1 MKEIYGI
8 ISGMEEI
15 YKKTVNENGI
25 CFCNKEELNMT
36 NPKDFDGER
45 TEFTWIPFYEE
56 IAKKLLEY
64 KNKRSQLIEI
74 LYSSLK
80 EAGLS
85 SSMYK
90 SDETEPLKNIDPLT
104 FIGSFNRGNKR
115 EDRIKLANIIAGNLG
130 LKNRLSDNEQFL
142 SIPILNSQKSTLFFK
157 HCPEEDYDKLWNLF
171 EKALSY
177 SFEKQGEFAESFDL
191 ALTVKGTAQS
201 YATMTCYWINPYKI
215 LSVDKNN
222 TDLLEEYGIKV
233 PSQLSGK
240 EYLSL
245 LNKVTE
251 KIQDKEIKEKSIPEF
266 SLSAWNNSKQIQ
278 GDIKMPEQNNILQY
292 INLLKENRNLILHGA
307 PGTGKTFLAKKIAEG
322 MNAEIG
328 FCQFHPSYDYTD
340 FVEGLRP
347 VKTDDASG
355 IGFERKDGVFK
366 EFCKKAVI
374 ASTVSTDNN
383 FFEGLDDNANVWKV
397 SLEGT
402 GDNPTRRD
410 CLANGYIRIGWD
422 EYGDVDFEDFNDYT
436 KGGKTVLK
444 AFVYGMKPGDI
455 VVSCF
460 SENETDAIGII
471 TGDYEY
477 REEGGAYPR
486 YRTVKWLVKDIR
498 ENIREKNNNKALTL
512 SSVYKLSISVPDIIE
527 IVKKYLEPKTK
538 SNIQK
543 PFVFIIDEIN
553 RGELSKIFGELFFS
567 IDPGYR
573 GLDENGKQKGI
584 VNTQYQNL
592 LTGTSDIFANG
603 FFIPE
608 NVYIIG
614 TMNDIDRSVESMD
627 FAMRRRFIFKEVTA
641 EESAENMNIG
651 EEAKSR
657 MTRMN
662 EAISKTEG
670 LNSSY
675 FIGGSY
681 FLGVTDFDK
690 LWNLKLSSLI
700 TEYLRGM
707 DDDNSKYDRIKD
719 AYFGNETPNN

>member
-1 MKEIYGI
+1 
-8 ISGMEEI
+8 MEEI

-115 EDRIKLANIIAGNLG
+115 EDRIKLANIIAGKLG

-177 SFEKQGEFAESFDL
+177 SFEKQGEFAESFNL

-266 SLSAWNNSKQIQ
+266 SLAAWNNSKQIQ
-278 GDIKMPEQNNILQY
+278 GDTKMPEQNNISQY

-322 MNAEIG
+322 MNAKIG

-366 EFCKKAVI
+366 EFCKMAILNQTGVERQGSDNFEEAWKSLVEKLDEVNVIDIPLLSGKGTFPIELNEYGTGLASRTYKTETRDEWIPGKSKFFNKDQLYNIYKGLPGTPAEGHDNYRKAV
-374 ASTVSTDNN
+374 V
-383 FFEGLDDNANVWKV
+383 KKMK
-397 SLEGT
+397 
-402 GDNPTRRD
+402 
-410 CLANGYIRIGWD
+410 
-422 EYGDVDFEDFNDYT
+422 EDFGLKDY
-436 KGGKTVLK
+436 
-444 AFVYGMKPGDI
+444 I
-455 VVSCF
+455 
-460 SENETDAIGII
+460 E
-471 TGDYEY
+471 
-477 REEGGAYPR
+477 
-486 YRTVKWLVKDIR
+486 
-498 ENIREKNNNKALTL
+498 
-512 SSVYKLSISVPDIIE
+512 IIE
-527 IVKKYLEPKTK
+527 NK
-538 SNIQK
+538 SDSKNQK

-573 GLDENGKQKGI
+573 GLDEDGKQKGI

-641 EESAENMNIG
+641 EESAENMNLG

-690 LWNLKLSSLI
+690 LWDLKLSSLI

>member
-1 MKEIYGI
+1 MKEVYGI

-115 EDRIKLANIIAGNLG
+115 EDRIKLANIIAGKLG

-266 SLSAWNNSKQIQ
+266 SLAAWNNSKQIQ
-278 GDIKMPEQNNILQY
+278 GDTKMPEQNNISQY

-322 MNAEIG
+322 MNAKIG

-366 EFCKKAVI
+366 EFCKMAILNQTGVERQGSDNFEEAWKSLVEKLDEVNVIDIPLLSGKGTFPIELNEYGTGLASRTYKTETRDEWIPGKSKFFNKDQLYNIYKGLPGTPAEGHDNYRKAV
-374 ASTVSTDNN
+374 V
-383 FFEGLDDNANVWKV
+383 KKMK
-397 SLEGT
+397 
-402 GDNPTRRD
+402 
-410 CLANGYIRIGWD
+410 
-422 EYGDVDFEDFNDYT
+422 EDFGLKDY
-436 KGGKTVLK
+436 
-444 AFVYGMKPGDI
+444 I
-455 VVSCF
+455 
-460 SENETDAIGII
+460 E
-471 TGDYEY
+471 
-477 REEGGAYPR
+477 
-486 YRTVKWLVKDIR
+486 
-498 ENIREKNNNKALTL
+498 
-512 SSVYKLSISVPDIIE
+512 IIE
-527 IVKKYLEPKTK
+527 NK
-538 SNIQK
+538 SDSKNQK

-573 GLDENGKQKGI
+573 GLDEDGKQKGI

-641 EESAENMNIG
+641 EESAENMNLG

-690 LWNLKLSSLI
+690 LWDLKLSSLI

>member
-1 MKEIYGI
+1 
-8 ISGMEEI
+8 MEEI

-115 EDRIKLANIIAGNLG
+115 EDRIKLANIIAGKLG

-266 SLSAWNNSKQIQ
+266 SLAAWNNSKQIQ
-278 GDIKMPEQNNILQY
+278 GDTKMPEQNNISQY

-322 MNAEIG
+322 MNAKIG

-366 EFCKKAVI
+366 EFCKKAILNQTGVEKQGSDNFEEAWKSLVEKLDEVNVI
-374 ASTVSTDNN
+374 DIPLLSGKGTFPIELN
-383 FFEGLDDNANVWKV
+383 EY
-397 SLEGT
+397 GT
-402 GDNPTRRD
+402 GLASRTYKTETRDEWIPGKSKFFNKDQLYNIYKGLPGTPAEGHDNYRK
-410 CLANGYIRIGWD
+410 A
-422 EYGDVDFEDFNDYT
+422 VVKKMKEDFGLKDY
-436 KGGKTVLK
+436 
-444 AFVYGMKPGDI
+444 I
-455 VVSCF
+455 
-460 SENETDAIGII
+460 E
-471 TGDYEY
+471 
-477 REEGGAYPR
+477 
-486 YRTVKWLVKDIR
+486 
-498 ENIREKNNNKALTL
+498 
-512 SSVYKLSISVPDIIE
+512 IIE
-527 IVKKYLEPKTK
+527 NK
-538 SNIQK
+538 SDSKNQK

-573 GLDENGKQKGI
+573 GLDEDGKQKGI

-641 EESAENMNIG
+641 EESAENMNLG

-690 LWNLKLSSLI
+690 LWDLKLSSLI

>member
-1 MKEIYGI
+1 MKEVYGI

-115 EDRIKLANIIAGNLG
+115 EDRIKLANIIAGKLG

-266 SLSAWNNSKQIQ
+266 SLAAWNNSKQIQ
-278 GDIKMPEQNNILQY
+278 GDTKMPEQNNISQY

-322 MNAEIG
+322 MNAKIG

-366 EFCKKAVI
+366 EFCKMAILNQTGVERQGSDNFEEAWKSLVEKLDEVNVIDIPLLSGKGTFPIELNEYGTGLASRTYKTETRDEWIPGKSKFFNKDQLYNIYKGLPGTPAEGHDNYRKAV
-374 ASTVSTDNN
+374 V
-383 FFEGLDDNANVWKV
+383 KKMK
-397 SLEGT
+397 
-402 GDNPTRRD
+402 
-410 CLANGYIRIGWD
+410 
-422 EYGDVDFEDFNDYT
+422 EDFGLKDY
-436 KGGKTVLK
+436 
-444 AFVYGMKPGDI
+444 I
-455 VVSCF
+455 
-460 SENETDAIGII
+460 E
-471 TGDYEY
+471 
-477 REEGGAYPR
+477 
-486 YRTVKWLVKDIR
+486 
-498 ENIREKNNNKALTL
+498 
-512 SSVYKLSISVPDIIE
+512 IIE
-527 IVKKYLEPKTK
+527 NK
-538 SNIQK
+538 SDSKNQK

-573 GLDENGKQKGI
+573 GLDEDGKQKGI

-641 EESAENMNIG
+641 EESAENMNLG

-681 FLGVTDFDK
+681 FLGVTDFEK

>member
-1 MKEIYGI
+1 
-8 ISGMEEI
+8 MEEI
-15 YKKTVNENGI
+15 YKKIVNENGI

-115 EDRIKLANIIAGNLG
+115 EDRIKLANIIAGKLG

-251 KIQDKEIKEKSIPEF
+251 KIQDNEIKEKSIPEF

-278 GDIKMPEQNNILQY
+278 GDIKMPEQNNISQY

-322 MNAEIG
+322 MNAKIG

-366 EFCKKAVI
+366 EFCKKAILNQTGVERQG
-374 ASTVSTDNN
+374 SDN
-383 FFEGLDDNANVWKV
+383 FEEAWGKL
-397 SLEGT
+397 LE
-402 GDNPTRRD
+402 
-410 CLANGYIRIGWD
+410 YIRS
-422 EYGDVDFEDFNDYT
+422 EMSE
-436 KGGKTVLK
+436 GK
-444 AFVYGMKPGDI
+444 
-455 VVSCF
+455 
-460 SENETDAIGII
+460 
-471 TGDYEY
+471 
-477 REEGGAYPR
+477 
-486 YRTVKWLVKDIR
+486 LVKIGNWDYS
-498 ENIREKNNNKALTL
+498 L
-512 SSVYKLSISVPDIIE
+512 SSKDSLKYQSVG
-527 IVKKYLEPKTK
+527 TK
-538 SNIQK
+538 SNYSFTITKENVYLAYQNKKGRPSGLFQK
-543 PFVFIIDEIN
+543 EMIDIVTFMKERFTLTPYSENNIKQEKNFVFIIDEIN

-573 GLDENGKQKGI
+573 GSKGKVKTQYANMLDE
-584 VNTQYQNL
+584 
-592 LTGTSDIFANG
+592 ANEFDDVLG
-603 FFIPE
+603 VRDDYGWFFIPE

-641 EESAENMNIG
+641 EESAENMNLG

>member
-1 MKEIYGI
+1 
-8 ISGMEEI
+8 MEEI

-115 EDRIKLANIIAGNLG
+115 EDRIKLANIIAGKLG

-266 SLSAWNNSKQIQ
+266 SLAAWNNSKQIQ
-278 GDIKMPEQNNILQY
+278 GDTKMPEQNNISQY

-322 MNAEIG
+322 MNAKIG

-366 EFCKKAVI
+366 EFCKKAILNQTGVEKQGSDNFEEAWKSLVEKLDEVNVI
-374 ASTVSTDNN
+374 DIPLLSGKGTFPIELN
-383 FFEGLDDNANVWKV
+383 EY
-397 SLEGT
+397 GT
-402 GDNPTRRD
+402 GLASRTYKTETRDEWIPGKSKFFNKDQLYNIYKGLPGTPAEGHDNYRK
-410 CLANGYIRIGWD
+410 A
-422 EYGDVDFEDFNDYT
+422 VVKKMKEDFGLKDY
-436 KGGKTVLK
+436 
-444 AFVYGMKPGDI
+444 I
-455 VVSCF
+455 
-460 SENETDAIGII
+460 E
-471 TGDYEY
+471 
-477 REEGGAYPR
+477 
-486 YRTVKWLVKDIR
+486 
-498 ENIREKNNNKALTL
+498 
-512 SSVYKLSISVPDIIE
+512 IIE
-527 IVKKYLEPKTK
+527 NK
-538 SNIQK
+538 SDSKNQK

-573 GLDENGKQKGI
+573 GLDEDGKQKGI

-641 EESAENMNIG
+641 EESAENMNLG

>member
-1 MKEIYGI
+1 
-8 ISGMEEI
+8 MEEI

-115 EDRIKLANIIAGNLG
+115 EDRIKLANIIAGKLG

-266 SLSAWNNSKQIQ
+266 SLAAWNNTKQIQ
-278 GDIKMPEQNNILQY
+278 GDTKMPEQNNISQY

-322 MNAEIG
+322 MNAKIG

-366 EFCKKAVI
+366 EFCKKAILNQTGVEKQGSDNFEEAWKSLVEKLDEVNVI
-374 ASTVSTDNN
+374 DIPLLSGKGTFPIELN
-383 FFEGLDDNANVWKV
+383 EY
-397 SLEGT
+397 GT
-402 GDNPTRRD
+402 GLASRTYKTETRDEWIPGKSKFFNKDQLYNIYKGLPGTPAEGHDNYRK
-410 CLANGYIRIGWD
+410 A
-422 EYGDVDFEDFNDYT
+422 VVKKMKEDFGLKDY
-436 KGGKTVLK
+436 
-444 AFVYGMKPGDI
+444 I
-455 VVSCF
+455 
-460 SENETDAIGII
+460 E
-471 TGDYEY
+471 
-477 REEGGAYPR
+477 
-486 YRTVKWLVKDIR
+486 
-498 ENIREKNNNKALTL
+498 
-512 SSVYKLSISVPDIIE
+512 IIE
-527 IVKKYLEPKTK
+527 NK
-538 SNIQK
+538 SDSKNQK

-573 GLDENGKQKGI
+573 GLDEDGKQKGI

-641 EESAENMNIG
+641 EESAENMNLG

>member
-1 MKEIYGI
+1 
-8 ISGMEEI
+8 MEEI
-15 YKKTVNENGI
+15 YKKIVNENGI

-115 EDRIKLANIIAGNLG
+115 EDRIKLANIIAGKLG

-266 SLSAWNNSKQIQ
+266 SLAAWNNSKQIQ
-278 GDIKMPEQNNILQY
+278 GDTKMPEQNNISQY

-322 MNAEIG
+322 MNAKIG

-366 EFCKKAVI
+366 EFCKMAILNQTGVERQGSDNFEEAWKSLVEKLDEVNVIDIPLLSGKGTFPIELNEYGTGLASRTYKTETRDEWIPGKSKFFNKDQLYNIYKGLPGTPAEGHDNYRKAV
-374 ASTVSTDNN
+374 V
-383 FFEGLDDNANVWKV
+383 KKMK
-397 SLEGT
+397 
-402 GDNPTRRD
+402 
-410 CLANGYIRIGWD
+410 
-422 EYGDVDFEDFNDYT
+422 EDFGLKDY
-436 KGGKTVLK
+436 
-444 AFVYGMKPGDI
+444 I
-455 VVSCF
+455 
-460 SENETDAIGII
+460 E
-471 TGDYEY
+471 
-477 REEGGAYPR
+477 
-486 YRTVKWLVKDIR
+486 
-498 ENIREKNNNKALTL
+498 
-512 SSVYKLSISVPDIIE
+512 IIE
-527 IVKKYLEPKTK
+527 NK
-538 SNIQK
+538 SDSKNQK

-573 GLDENGKQKGI
+573 GLDEDGKQKGI

-641 EESAENMNIG
+641 EESAENMNLG

>member
-115 EDRIKLANIIAGNLG
+115 EDRIKLANIIAGKLG

-266 SLSAWNNSKQIQ
+266 SLAAWNNSKQIQ
-278 GDIKMPEQNNILQY
+278 GDTKMPEQNNISQY

-322 MNAEIG
+322 MNAKIG

-366 EFCKKAVI
+366 EFCKMAILNQTGVERQGSDNFEEAWKSLVEKLDEVNVIDIPLLSGKGTFPIELNEYGTGLASRTYKTETRDEWIPGKSKFFNKDQLYNIYKGLPGTPAEGHDNYRKAV
-374 ASTVSTDNN
+374 V
-383 FFEGLDDNANVWKV
+383 KKMK
-397 SLEGT
+397 
-402 GDNPTRRD
+402 
-410 CLANGYIRIGWD
+410 
-422 EYGDVDFEDFNDYT
+422 EDFGLKDY
-436 KGGKTVLK
+436 
-444 AFVYGMKPGDI
+444 I
-455 VVSCF
+455 
-460 SENETDAIGII
+460 E
-471 TGDYEY
+471 
-477 REEGGAYPR
+477 
-486 YRTVKWLVKDIR
+486 
-498 ENIREKNNNKALTL
+498 
-512 SSVYKLSISVPDIIE
+512 IIE
-527 IVKKYLEPKTK
+527 NK
-538 SNIQK
+538 SDSKNQK

-573 GLDENGKQKGI
+573 GLDEDGKQKGI

-641 EESAENMNIG
+641 EESAENMNLG

>member
-1 MKEIYGI
+1 
-8 ISGMEEI
+8 MEEI

-115 EDRIKLANIIAGNLG
+115 EDRIKLANIIAGKLG

-266 SLSAWNNSKQIQ
+266 SLAAWNNSKQIQ
-278 GDIKMPEQNNILQY
+278 GDTKMPEQNNILQY

-322 MNAEIG
+322 MNAKIG

-355 IGFERKDGVFK
+355 IGFKRKDGVFK
-366 EFCKKAVI
+366 EFCKMAILNQTGVERQGSDNFEEAWKSLVEKLDEVNVIDIPLLSGKGTFPIELNEYGTGLASRTYKTETRDEWIPGKSKFFNKDQLYNIYKGLPGTPAEGHDNYRKAV
-374 ASTVSTDNN
+374 V
-383 FFEGLDDNANVWKV
+383 KKMK
-397 SLEGT
+397 
-402 GDNPTRRD
+402 
-410 CLANGYIRIGWD
+410 
-422 EYGDVDFEDFNDYT
+422 EDFGLKDY
-436 KGGKTVLK
+436 
-444 AFVYGMKPGDI
+444 I
-455 VVSCF
+455 
-460 SENETDAIGII
+460 E
-471 TGDYEY
+471 
-477 REEGGAYPR
+477 
-486 YRTVKWLVKDIR
+486 
-498 ENIREKNNNKALTL
+498 
-512 SSVYKLSISVPDIIE
+512 IIE
-527 IVKKYLEPKTK
+527 NK
-538 SNIQK
+538 SDSKNQK

-573 GLDENGKQKGI
+573 GLDEDGKQKGI

-641 EESAENMNIG
+641 EESAENMNLG

-681 FLGVTDFDK
+681 FLGVTDFEK

>member
-1 MKEIYGI
+1 MKEVYGI

-15 YKKTVNENGI
+15 YKKIVNENGI

-115 EDRIKLANIIAGNLG
+115 EDRIKLANIIAGKLG

-251 KIQDKEIKEKSIPEF
+251 KIQDNEIKEKSIPEF

-322 MNAEIG
+322 MNAKIG

-366 EFCKKAVI
+366 EFCKKAILNQTGVEKQGSDNFEEAWKSLVEKLEEVNVI
-374 ASTVSTDNN
+374 DIPLLSGKGTFPIELN
-383 FFEGLDDNANVWKV
+383 EY
-397 SLEGT
+397 GT
-402 GDNPTRRD
+402 GLASRTYKTETRDEWIPGKSKFFNKDQLYNIYKGLPGTPAEGHDNYRK
-410 CLANGYIRIGWD
+410 A
-422 EYGDVDFEDFNDYT
+422 VVKKMKEDFGLKDY
-436 KGGKTVLK
+436 
-444 AFVYGMKPGDI
+444 I
-455 VVSCF
+455 
-460 SENETDAIGII
+460 E
-471 TGDYEY
+471 
-477 REEGGAYPR
+477 
-486 YRTVKWLVKDIR
+486 
-498 ENIREKNNNKALTL
+498 
-512 SSVYKLSISVPDIIE
+512 IIE
-527 IVKKYLEPKTK
+527 NK
-538 SNIQK
+538 SDSKNQK

-573 GLDENGKQKGI
+573 GLDEDGKQKGI

-641 EESAENMNIG
+641 EESAENMNLG

-690 LWNLKLSSLI
+690 LWDLKLSSLI

>member
-1 MKEIYGI
+1 MKEVYGI

-25 CFCNKEELNMT
+25 CSCNEEELNMT
-36 NPKDFDGER
+36 NPEDFRGER

-115 EDRIKLANIIAGNLG
+115 EDRIKLANIIAGKLG

-222 TDLLEEYGIKV
+222 TDLLSEYGIKV
-233 PSQLSGK
+233 PTQLSGK
-240 EYLSL
+240 EYISI
-245 LNKVTE
+245 LNQLKS
-251 KIQDKEIKEKSIPEF
+251 KMSNKEIKEKSIPEF
-266 SLSAWNNSKQIQ
+266 SLAAWNNTKQIQ
-278 GDIKMPEQNNILQY
+278 GDTKMPEQNNISQY

-307 PGTGKTFLAKKIAEG
+307 PGTGKTFLAKKIAEA

-366 EFCKKAVI
+366 EFCKKAILNQTGVERQG
-374 ASTVSTDNN
+374 SDN
-383 FFEGLDDNANVWKV
+383 FEEAWGKL
-397 SLEGT
+397 LE
-402 GDNPTRRD
+402 
-410 CLANGYIRIGWD
+410 YIRS
-422 EYGDVDFEDFNDYT
+422 EMSE
-436 KGGKTVLK
+436 GK
-444 AFVYGMKPGDI
+444 
-455 VVSCF
+455 
-460 SENETDAIGII
+460 
-471 TGDYEY
+471 
-477 REEGGAYPR
+477 
-486 YRTVKWLVKDIR
+486 LVKIGNWDYS
-498 ENIREKNNNKALTL
+498 L
-512 SSVYKLSISVPDIIE
+512 SSKDSLKYQSVG
-527 IVKKYLEPKTK
+527 TK
-538 SNIQK
+538 SNYSFTITKENVYLAYQNKKGRPSGLFQK
-543 PFVFIIDEIN
+543 EMIDIVTFMKERFTLTPYSENNIKQEKNFVFIIDEIN

-573 GLDENGKQKGI
+573 GSKGKVKTQYANMLDE
-584 VNTQYQNL
+584 
-592 LTGTSDIFANG
+592 ANEFDDVLG
-603 FFIPE
+603 VRDDYGWFFIPE

-641 EESAENMNIG
+641 EESAENMNLG
-651 EEAKSR
+651 EEAKNR

-662 EAISKTEG
+662 EAILKTEE

-719 AYFGNETPNN
+719 AYFGNKTPNN

>member
-15 YKKTVNENGI
+15 YKKNVNENGI
-25 CFCNKEELNMT
+25 CSCNKEELNMT

-115 EDRIKLANIIAGNLG
+115 EDRIKLANIIAGKLG

-215 LSVDKNN
+215 LSADKNN

-266 SLSAWNNSKQIQ
+266 SLAAWNNSKQIQ
-278 GDIKMPEQNNILQY
+278 GDTKMPEQNNISQY

-322 MNAEIG
+322 MNAKIG

-366 EFCKKAVI
+366 EFCKMAILNQTGVERQGSDNFEEAWKSLVEKLDEVNVIDIPLLSGKGTFPIELNEYGTGLASRTYKTETRDEWIPGKSKFFNKDQLYNIYKGLPGTPAEGHDNYRKAV
-374 ASTVSTDNN
+374 V
-383 FFEGLDDNANVWKV
+383 KKMK
-397 SLEGT
+397 
-402 GDNPTRRD
+402 
-410 CLANGYIRIGWD
+410 
-422 EYGDVDFEDFNDYT
+422 EDFGLKDY
-436 KGGKTVLK
+436 
-444 AFVYGMKPGDI
+444 I
-455 VVSCF
+455 
-460 SENETDAIGII
+460 E
-471 TGDYEY
+471 
-477 REEGGAYPR
+477 
-486 YRTVKWLVKDIR
+486 
-498 ENIREKNNNKALTL
+498 
-512 SSVYKLSISVPDIIE
+512 IIE
-527 IVKKYLEPKTK
+527 NK
-538 SNIQK
+538 SDSKNQK

-573 GLDENGKQKGI
+573 GLDEDGKQKGI

-641 EESAENMNIG
+641 EESAENMNLG

-690 LWNLKLSSLI
+690 LWDLKLSSLI

>member
-1 MKEIYGI
+1 
-8 ISGMEEI
+8 MEEI
-15 YKKTVNENGI
+15 YKKIVNENGI

-115 EDRIKLANIIAGNLG
+115 EDRIKLANIIAGKLG

-266 SLSAWNNSKQIQ
+266 SLVAWNNSKQIQ
-278 GDIKMPEQNNILQY
+278 GDTKMPEQNNISQY

-322 MNAEIG
+322 MNAKIG

-366 EFCKKAVI
+366 EFCKKAILNQTGVERQG
-374 ASTVSTDNN
+374 SDN
-383 FFEGLDDNANVWKV
+383 FEEAWGKL
-397 SLEGT
+397 LE
-402 GDNPTRRD
+402 
-410 CLANGYIRIGWD
+410 YIRS
-422 EYGDVDFEDFNDYT
+422 EMSE
-436 KGGKTVLK
+436 GK
-444 AFVYGMKPGDI
+444 
-455 VVSCF
+455 
-460 SENETDAIGII
+460 
-471 TGDYEY
+471 
-477 REEGGAYPR
+477 
-486 YRTVKWLVKDIR
+486 LVKIGNWDYS
-498 ENIREKNNNKALTL
+498 L
-512 SSVYKLSISVPDIIE
+512 SSKDSLKYQSVG
-527 IVKKYLEPKTK
+527 TK
-538 SNIQK
+538 SNYSFTITKENVYLAYQNKKGRPSGLFQK
-543 PFVFIIDEIN
+543 EMIDIVTFMKERFTLTPYSENNIKQEKNFVFIIDEIN
-553 RGELSKIFGELFFS
+553 RGELSKSFGELFFS

-573 GLDENGKQKGI
+573 GSKGKVKTQYANMLDE
-584 VNTQYQNL
+584 
-592 LTGTSDIFANG
+592 ANEFDDVLG
-603 FFIPE
+603 VRDDYGWFFIPE

-641 EESAENMNIG
+641 EESAENMNLG

-690 LWNLKLSSLI
+690 LWDLKLSSLI

>member
-1 MKEIYGI
+1 
-8 ISGMEEI
+8 MEEI

-115 EDRIKLANIIAGNLG
+115 EDRIKLANIIAGKLG

-266 SLSAWNNSKQIQ
+266 SLAAWNNSKQIQ
-278 GDIKMPEQNNILQY
+278 GDTKMPEQNNISQY

-322 MNAEIG
+322 MNAKIG
-328 FCQFHPSYDYTD
+328 FCQFHPSYDYND

-366 EFCKKAVI
+366 EFCKMAILNQTGVERQGSDNFEEAWKSLVEKLDEVNVIDIPLLSGKGTFPIELNEYGTGLASRTYKTETRDEWIPGKSKFFNKDQLYNIYKGLPGTPAEGHDNYRKAV
-374 ASTVSTDNN
+374 V
-383 FFEGLDDNANVWKV
+383 KKMK
-397 SLEGT
+397 
-402 GDNPTRRD
+402 
-410 CLANGYIRIGWD
+410 
-422 EYGDVDFEDFNDYT
+422 EDFGLKDY
-436 KGGKTVLK
+436 
-444 AFVYGMKPGDI
+444 I
-455 VVSCF
+455 
-460 SENETDAIGII
+460 E
-471 TGDYEY
+471 
-477 REEGGAYPR
+477 
-486 YRTVKWLVKDIR
+486 
-498 ENIREKNNNKALTL
+498 
-512 SSVYKLSISVPDIIE
+512 IIE
-527 IVKKYLEPKTK
+527 NK
-538 SNIQK
+538 SDSKNQK

-573 GLDENGKQKGI
+573 GLDEDGKQKGI

-641 EESAENMNIG
+641 EESAENMNLG

-690 LWNLKLSSLI
+690 LWDLKLSSLI

>member
-1 MKEIYGI
+1 
-8 ISGMEEI
+8 MEEI

-115 EDRIKLANIIAGNLG
+115 EDRIKLANIIAGKLG

-222 TDLLEEYGIKV
+222 TDLLSEYGIKV
-233 PSQLSGK
+233 PTQLSGK
-240 EYLSL
+240 EYISI
-245 LNKVTE
+245 LNQLKS
-251 KIQDKEIKEKSIPEF
+251 KMSNKEIKEKSIPEF
-266 SLSAWNNSKQIQ
+266 SLAAWNNTKQIQ
-278 GDIKMPEQNNILQY
+278 GDTKMPEQNNISQY

-322 MNAEIG
+322 MNAKIG

-366 EFCKKAVI
+366 EFCKMAILNQTGVERQVSDNFEEAWKSLVEKLDEVNVIDIPLLSGKGTFPIELNEYGTGLASRTYKTETRDEWIPGKSKFFNKDQLYNIYKGLPGTPAEGHDNYRKAV
-374 ASTVSTDNN
+374 V
-383 FFEGLDDNANVWKV
+383 KKMK
-397 SLEGT
+397 
-402 GDNPTRRD
+402 
-410 CLANGYIRIGWD
+410 
-422 EYGDVDFEDFNDYT
+422 EDFGLKDY
-436 KGGKTVLK
+436 
-444 AFVYGMKPGDI
+444 I
-455 VVSCF
+455 
-460 SENETDAIGII
+460 E
-471 TGDYEY
+471 
-477 REEGGAYPR
+477 
-486 YRTVKWLVKDIR
+486 
-498 ENIREKNNNKALTL
+498 
-512 SSVYKLSISVPDIIE
+512 IIE
-527 IVKKYLEPKTK
+527 NK
-538 SNIQK
+538 SDSKNQK

-573 GLDENGKQKGI
+573 GLDEDGKQKGI

-641 EESAENMNIG
+641 EESAENMNLG

-690 LWNLKLSSLI
+690 LWDLKLSSLI